1 VVFLFGSDYS
11 IERQYCDNR
20 DRMIIAR
27 IKNDKHDFIVANMYC
42 SNNFIENNS
51 FIEEVYENLLIF
63 SHESPESNIITM
75 GDMNVCLN
83 QNDFINRRHVLAE
96 RELAQHIMNN
106 NEVLNIKDAY
116 RSKIGEGGF
125 TWTRG
130 ECFSRLD
137 YVFISDTLLR
147 FIIEC
152 SNDWAFSSSDH
163 AAVRIDL
170 HVPELRATGP
180 GIMKLN
186 TTILNNPI
194 WFKKVEDRLKHLI
207 AQIPNDWNPHV
218 KLEYVKMSIRSVFAE
233 VVGESKSEMRKDES
247 VIEGELNFLIDL
259 KQKLLVNSDVSQKEK
274 TRRSATLSVAIDN

>member
-1 VVFLFGSDYS
+1 MVFLFGSDYL
-11 IERQYCDNR
+11 IERQYCDSR

-27 IKNDKHDFIVANMYC
+27 IKNDKHDFMVANMYC

-106 NEVLNIKDAY
+106 NKVLNIKDAY

-125 TWTRG
+125 TWMRG

-147 FIIEC
+147 FIIE
-152 SNDWAFSSSDH
+152 
-163 AAVRIDL
+163 
-170 HVPELRATGP
+170 
-180 GIMKLN
+180 
-186 TTILNNPI
+186 
-194 WFKKVEDRLKHLI
+194 
-207 AQIPNDWNPHV
+207 
-218 KLEYVKMSIRSVFAE
+218 
-233 VVGESKSEMRKDES
+233 
-247 VIEGELNFLIDL
+247 
-259 KQKLLVNSDVSQKEK
+259 
-274 TRRSATLSVAIDN
+274 